1 MITLEKITPNPE
13 EIINPGQ
20 SDIGVIID
28 CKDNESESKHFE
40 LEHYLL
46 DLTIRNFIHVGF
58 NNIVSFEDRDDID
71 LAVNTLEQQGCK
83 KAILVHAGCVAN
95 KETKVIIPELE
106 HITAYLEDD
115 QVLRQYA
122 VFDIDKYSYFQ
133 LRGKFLN
140 NVKKEIRNFPTPEL
154 GLVYLYPSPDDIS
167 FWDSLVDGE
176 TPNFSK
182 IMDDTYSAK
191 YTLDYIEAYT

>member
-13 EIINPGQ
+13 DVINPGE

-28 CKDNESESKHFE
+28 CKDNESESKHSE
-40 LEHYLL
+40 LEYYLL
-46 DLTIRNFIHVGF
+46 DLTIKNFVKVGF

-83 KAILVHAGCVAN
+83 QAILVHAGCMAN
-95 KETKVIIPELE
+95 NDTKDIIPELE

-115 QVLRQYA
+115 TVLRQYA
-122 VFDIDKYSYFQ
+122 VFDIEKYSYFQ

-154 GLVYLYPSPDDIS
+154 GLVYLYPCPDDIS
-167 FWDSLVDGE
+167 FWDSIIDGE
-176 TPNFSK
+176 IPNFSK

-191 YTLDYIEAYT
+191 YTIDYIEAFT